1 MILDKV
7 NIKNYRQYRNVE
19 IDFSKEPNKNFT
31 IIQGNNGTGK
41 TTLLNALSW
50 CLYGS
55 EIHDYGDDAAMNICN
70 NKTSN
75 IAENGENIKVSVK
88 IQFIDDDEKIIF
100 HRVKCFRK
108 TNNNLINNPKLNK
121 FEVITQDESDY
132 NVKEDDFYTIERKIP
147 KDIEDYFF
155 FDGARLSEYFQNT
168 QNNQIKNAVYNLYQ
182 LNLLENV
189 NNNLDK
195 VKDGYIKKEKKI
207 SPKVGKVSE
216 NINLLE
222 KKLNKTNEK
231 LHESESKKEEITKEI
246 KSIDEKLI
254 DKKSADLERDVVRNN
269 NLDKKIRKN
278 NEKLSE
284 LKNNYKKFILTS
296 YPYILSYNF
305 LTKFLKIGEEN
316 REKGYIPPKFKKSF
330 IEDLLNEGICICGAD
345 LKEGSE
351 NRRILEELL
360 NKTNPLSNNAEEI
373 SIALAQIRNNIMKN
387 IKDFKLTLKDFY
399 KNINDI
405 ENENEELIE
414 EYKEI
419 SARLD
424 ANPIEEVRE
433 LKKSKDNLVEEK
445 DKLISIIENSKSKI
459 QRLNKNLANER
470 KSLNSEER
478 LEKKIKVY
486 RNKIK
491 FCKKS
496 SEAANNLYKDLKE
509 KMRLKVQKLTKEKFI
524 KLQWKQEFKDI
535 KINEN
540 YELFIV
546 NNLGEYERP
555 GDLSDGEKLC
565 LGLCFMSALHN
576 ISGFDLPIIMD
587 TPLGVLDVDMKH
599 NIAKFLPEFVEG
611 KQTILLVTG
620 TEYSD
625 DFRDTLINFIG
636 KEYKIEWDSNSE
648 GKESKVILND

>member
-7 NIKNYRQYRNVE
+7 NIKNYRQYKDVE
-19 IDFSKEPNKNFT
+19 IDFSKEPTKNFT

-55 EIHDYGDDAAMNICN
+55 EIHDYGDDAAMSICN

-75 IAENGENIKVSVK
+75 IAENGEDIKVSVR
-88 IQFIDDDEKIIF
+88 IQFIDADDEEIIF
-100 HRVKCFRK
+100 HRVKGFRK
-108 TNNNLINNPKLNK
+108 NNNKLTSNPKLNK
-121 FEVITQDESDY
+121 FEVITQDGFDY
-132 NVKEDDFYTIERKIP
+132 NIKEDDYYTIERKIP

-168 QNNQIKNAVYNLYQ
+168 HNNQIKNAVYNLYQ

-189 NNNLDK
+189 NDNLDK
-195 VKDGYIKKEKKI
+195 VKNGYIKKQKEI
-207 SPKVGKVSE
+207 SPKIGKVNE
-216 NINLLE
+216 DINLLE
-222 KKLNKTNEK
+222 KDLNDTKKKLE
-231 LHESESKKEEITKEI
+231 ESEIKKREIEKEI
-246 KSIDEKLI
+246 ESIDEKLI
-254 DKKSADLERDVVRNN
+254 DKKSADLERDVVRNRK
-269 NLDKKIRKN
+269 LDKKIQLNDK
-278 NEKLSE
+278 KLDK
-284 LKNNYKKFILTS
+284 LKDNHKKFILTN

-305 LTKFLKIGEEN
+305 FTNFLKIGEEN

-330 IEDLLNEGICICGAD
+330 IEDLLNEGTCICGAD
-345 LKEGSE
+345 LKDGSE
-351 NRRILEELL
+351 NRKILEELL
-360 NKTNPLSNNAEEI
+360 NKTNPLSDNAEEI
-373 SIALAQIRNNIMKN
+373 SVALIQIKN
-387 IKDFKLTLKDFY
+387 IIKDIKEFKLTSKNFY
-399 KNINDI
+399 KDINGI
-405 ENENEELIE
+405 ENENGELLE
-414 EYKEI
+414 QHKEVN
-419 SARLD
+419 ARLD
-424 ANPIEEVRE
+424 ANPIEEVRK
-433 LKKSKDNLVEEK
+433 LKKFRNDLVEEK
-445 DKLISIIENSKSKI
+445 KNCISTIENSKSKI
-459 QRLNKNLANER
+459 QRLNKNLGDKRKLLNNE
-470 KSLNSEER
+470 KK
-478 LEKKIKVY
+478 LEKDLKIY
-486 RNKIK
+486 ENKIK

-496 SEAANNLYKDLKE
+496 SKAANNLYKDLKE

-535 KINEN
+535 IINEN
-540 YELFIV
+540 YELFIE

-636 KEYKIEWDSNSE
+636 KEYKIEWKSTSE
-648 GKESKVILND
+648 GKESKVVLNE